1 MVDTLKDDARR
12 LLPLTVQQFHIL
24 LALTDV
30 ERHGYGII
38 LEIERRTGG
47 ALRLLTGTLYT
58 AIARLEELSLIES
71 VTRRRSDEDPRRKYY
86 RLTPLGAA
94 VVVAE
99 TERLASLVRQARRKG
114 VRLGSNPALSRLK

>member
-1 MVDTLKDDARR
+1 MVDTLRDDARR
-12 LLPLTVQQFHIL
+12 LLPLTAQQFHIL
-24 LALTDV
+24 LALTDA

-47 ALRLLTGTLYT
+47 ELRVLTGTLYT
-58 AIARLEELSLIES
+58 AIARLENMRLIES
-71 VTRRRSDEDPRRKYY
+71 VSRRRPDEDPRRKYY
-86 RLTPLGAA
+86 RLTALGAA

-99 TERLASLVRQARRKG
+99 TDRLTALVRQARRKG

>member
-1 MVDTLKDDARR
+1 MVDTLREDARR
-12 LLPLTVQQFHIL
+12 LLPLTAQQFQIL
-24 LALTDV
+24 LALTGA

-38 LEIERRTGG
+38 LEIEQRTGG

-58 AIARLEELSLIES
+58 AIARLEQMRLIEPVS
-71 VTRRRSDEDPRRKYY
+71 RRKPDEDPRRKYY
-86 RLTPLGAA
+86 RLTALGAA

-99 TERLASLVRQARRKG
+99 TDRLTALVRQARRKG